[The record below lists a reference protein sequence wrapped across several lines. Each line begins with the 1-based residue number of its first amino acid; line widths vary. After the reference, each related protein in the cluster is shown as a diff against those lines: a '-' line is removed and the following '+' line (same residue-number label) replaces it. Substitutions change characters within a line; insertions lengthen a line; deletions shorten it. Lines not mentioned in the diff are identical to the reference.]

1 MRRVASAPS
10 IPGIAR
16 SMMTM
21 CGSSM
26 RAFLTASSPDD
37 ASPPP
42 PPPPPPPARLEQCRQ
57 AGAHDM
63 VVLNEEHPRVGL
75 GSGGAA
81 RILPVAC
88 PILTC
93 CCPGF
98 CRGDGWAPDHVP
110 HPPHPPRTPP
120 RAPARP
126 PVPPHR
132 RAVAGCTAADP
143 RPPPGTAHRSPA
155 SVRRRLRVRAAP
167 APATRAARPRWTARI
182 RASAAGPADWALKTW
197 ASTYWAARASHV
209 EDPRGAATGWHG
221 SIVLRGNPVERPDG
235 MKALSFGPHHRSR
248 AGLCRH
254 AGDGF
259 SLSAGELPSAKGVIS
274 PLVWKAREG

>member
-1 MRRVASAPS
+1 
-10 IPGIAR
+10 
-16 SMMTM
+16 MT
-21 CGSSM
+21 
-26 RAFLTASSPDD
+26 
-37 ASPPP
+37 PPP
-42 PPPPPPPARLEQCRQ
+42 PPPLPARLEQCRQ
-57 AGAHDM
+57 AGAHDI

-93 CCPGF
+93 WCPGS
-98 CRGDGWAPDHVP
+98 CRGDGWAPDHAP

-132 RAVAGCTAADP
+132 RAVAGCTVADP
-143 RPPPGTAHRSPA
+143 RPPPGTAHRSPPRSPA
-155 SVRRRLRVRAAP
+155 SVRRRLRVRAVP
-167 APATRAARPRWTARI
+167 APATRAARPRWTERI
-182 RASAAGPADWALKTW
+182 RASAVVPADWALKTW
-197 ASTYWAARASHV
+197 ASTYWAACASPV
-209 EDPRGAATGWHG
+209 EDPRASATGWHG

-248 AGLCRH
+248 AGLCPTCGGRLQLEC
-254 AGDGF
+254 GGT
-259 SLSAGELPSAKGVIS
+259 SECQRVIS
-274 PLVWKAREG
+274 PLVWKARDG